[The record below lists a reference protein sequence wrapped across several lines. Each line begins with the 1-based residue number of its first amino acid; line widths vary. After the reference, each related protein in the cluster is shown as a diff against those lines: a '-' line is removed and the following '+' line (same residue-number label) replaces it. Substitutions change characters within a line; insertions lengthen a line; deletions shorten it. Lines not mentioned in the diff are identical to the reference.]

1 MSKKKQRANHDSA
14 WKDILEVYFK
24 EFMEFFYPEIA
35 QKIDWRT
42 PYESLDNELQSITT
56 DAMIGKTFVDKLIKI
71 KSLAGREEVVLIHV
85 EVQGQKEEKFSK
97 RLFQYY
103 CKLFTKYDQSILTL
117 AILTDSNRSW
127 HPANYQKKVFGFSVL
142 TFNFKTHKLLDYQD
156 KKPELEISSNPFA
169 MVVLVHLIFL
179 ETKKDLKA
187 RFLMKLRLTRLLYE
201 RGCGRD
207 YVINLL
213 KVIDWALVISPDL
226 ELEYK
231 ETLHKLEEEQN
242 MAYVTSFERLGIE
255 KGLQQGRQQGL
266 QEGLQEGRQEGRQEG
281 ERHKA
286 LVIAKNLLK
295 QNISW
300 SVIQSATG
308 LSEQELAL
316 EEDVE
321 EKI

>member
-1 MSKKKQRANHDSA
+1 
-14 WKDILEVYFK
+14 
-24 EFMEFFYPEIA
+24 
-35 QKIDWRT
+35 
-42 PYESLDNELQSITT
+42 
-56 DAMIGKTFVDKLIKI
+56 
-71 KSLAGREEVVLIHV
+71 
-85 EVQGQKEEKFSK
+85 
-97 RLFQYY
+97 
-103 CKLFTKYDQSILTL
+103 
-117 AILTDSNRSW
+117 
-127 HPANYQKKVFGFSVL
+127 
-142 TFNFKTHKLLDYQD
+142 
-156 KKPELEISSNPFA
+156 
-169 MVVLVHLIFL
+169 
-179 ETKKDLKA
+179 
-187 RFLMKLRLTRLLYE
+187 
-201 RGCGRD
+201 
-207 YVINLL
+207 
-213 KVIDWALVISPDL
+213 
-226 ELEYK
+226 
-231 ETLHKLEEEQN
+231 